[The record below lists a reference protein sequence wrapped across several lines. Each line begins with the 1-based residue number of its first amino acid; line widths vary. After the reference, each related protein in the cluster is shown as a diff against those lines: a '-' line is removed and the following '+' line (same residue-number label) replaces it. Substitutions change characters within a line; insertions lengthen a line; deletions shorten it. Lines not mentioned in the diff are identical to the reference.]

1 MHTFTSWG
9 NPGVAIKKGCL
20 YTVLL
25 NITRIDLT
33 TASTKGAGL
42 IKTVVS
48 GDLASGKL

>member
-33 TASTKGAGL
+33 AANTKGQAK
-42 IKTVVS
+42 ITTVVA
-48 GDLASGKL
+48 GDLTTGKL